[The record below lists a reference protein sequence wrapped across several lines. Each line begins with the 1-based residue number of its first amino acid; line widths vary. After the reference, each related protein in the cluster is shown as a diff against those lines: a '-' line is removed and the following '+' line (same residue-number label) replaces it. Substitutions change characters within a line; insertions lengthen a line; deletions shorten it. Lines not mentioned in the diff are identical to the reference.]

1 MLGWKSR
8 VQLKRVTYYFS
19 LNKNV
24 VRGLNISKGDVL
36 FSYLGEDAS
45 GRPIV
50 ITFLDKKDIKGEEEK
65 KLT

>member
-1 MLGWKSR
+1 VLGWKSR

-19 LNKNV
+19 LNRNV

-36 FSYLGEDAS
+36 FSYLGEDAE

-50 ITFLDKKDIKGEEEK
+50 ITFLDKKDLHKKQEK
-65 KLT
+65 KL

>member
-1 MLGWKSR
+1 
-8 VQLKRVTYYFS
+8 

-50 ITFLDKKDIKGEEEK
+50 ITFLDKKDAHNKQEK
-65 KLT
+65 N